1 MSDEEQDTKAASRVD
16 VGHDLVVGDKHVE
29 INYYVRED
37 DGRFAEAEAHG
48 VDLRR
53 YLDDLLEEV
62 GTIKIPGIRT
72 RAGEALPPEPI
83 EQLYTPLR
91 SKEVRA
97 RDMGRVAH
105 AKAQADAQPVPGK
118 RGDDDGESEA
128 QPVTLAEL
136 LSEHRHLLLL
146 GQPGAGKSTFSD
158 LVVCM
163 LARDLVGARTPAAA
177 AAAAA
182 ANDEKAEDEPALP
195 WRTEYLGLSPERA
208 PPLPALLRVRD
219 LVGVLAREEE
229 CGDCRRPDDFGW
241 ILRLLA
247 GRTQPTDAS
256 VDRGH
261 DVRVQQW
268 RDWLDAEGG
277 DGALLIL
284 DGLDEAANTSVH
296 ERVVKII
303 RSACRQWSACRII
316 VTSRPFGVEGLLVRG
331 HGFHRAEID
340 DFGPEEIELFV
351 GKWSRAIY
359 ARAQKSAGRSARN
372 LVEAIRGR
380 EDLRK
385 LARNPVMLTC
395 LCVIHYNGDGKLPHG
410 RARVYRAIL
419 DWLLESRA
427 EQRRADGYRDGL
439 VQLALEELAV
449 AMMKGTTRR
458 PGKMATIDLGEA
470 VRAIEASIRRYFPE
484 KTNPEGPRPIG
495 ERFLRRECELSSAIE
510 QTADNKLQFWH
521 LTLQEY
527 LVALKMARSDAWRRE
542 VDAHLDDRQWDEVI
556 ALIPGC
562 MFDAIG
568 PSRVDDLLEMTLDRD
583 EGRGLLAEVKRL
595 INLARVLD
603 PLSAYGY
610 ELAPFLDERRTE
622 LKIAA
627 MAIFTV
633 EGAAQ
638 IPVGLRIAA
647 AEVIGRWG
655 DPRFEEGVDNF
666 VDVPGLSIAL
676 GRYPVTVREFQ
687 RFIKDKGYERRE
699 LWDKDGWAWQQRR
712 NRLQP
717 SRWPRQIEHPT
728 WPVTSV
734 SWHETRAYCQWLVE
748 GCELGVRLPTA
759 AEWQHAATNV
769 GEFPWSRVE
778 AQYEIDEAEIAERRA
793 NYNKNVGSPTP
804 VGVYPEGAGSTGH
817 VDLAGNVWEWCDDG
831 PSNTENSRW
840 LKGGSWHS
848 ECDTLE
854 ATYSVP
860 NWHSLDLVSGYS
872 GFRVVVSREPVV

>member
-1 MSDEEQDTKAASRVD
+1 MSDEEQETKAPGRVD
-16 VGHDLVVGDKHVE
+16 VDGDLVAGDKNVVN
-29 INYYVRED
+29 NYYVRGD

-97 RDMGRVAH
+97 RDMGRIAH
-105 AKAQADAQPVPGK
+105 AEAQARVADE

-128 QPVTLAEL
+128 QRVTLAEL
-136 LSEHRHLLLL
+136 LSEHRHLLLI

-163 LARDLVGARTPAAA
+163 LARDLVGPRTPAAA
-177 AAAAA
+177 E
-182 ANDEKAEDEPALP
+182 DEKAEDEPALP

-229 CGDCRRPDDFGW
+229 CGDSRRPDDFGW

-303 RSACRQWSACRII
+303 RSACKQWSGCRII

-359 ARAQKSAGRSARN
+359 ARAQKSAGKSARN
-372 LVEAIRGR
+372 LLEAIRDR

-470 VRAIEASIRRYFPE
+470 VRAIEAPIRRYFPE
-484 KTNPEGPRPIG
+484 KKNPEGPRPIG

-527 LVALKMARSDAWRRE
+527 LVALRIARSDDWRRE
-542 VDAHLDDRQWDEVI
+542 VEAHLDDRQWDEVI

-562 MFDAIG
+562 MFDANG
-568 PSRVDDLLEMTLDRD
+568 PSRVDDLLEMILDRD
-583 EGRGLLAEVKRL
+583 EGSGLLAEVKRL
-595 INLARVLD
+595 INLGRALA

-610 ELAPFLDERRTE
+610 ELAPFLDERRAD
-622 LKIAA
+622 LKIEV

-638 IPVGLRIAA
+638 VPVALRIAA

-666 VDVPGLSIAL
+666 VDVPGLGIAL
-676 GRYPVTVREFQ
+676 GRYPVTVGEFQ
-687 RFIKDKGYERRE
+687 RFVQDKGYERRE
-699 LWDKDGWAWQQRR
+699 VWDEDGQGWLRQQRR
-712 NRLQP
+712 RQP
-717 SRWPRQIEHPT
+717 WAWEAQVEHPT
-728 WPVTSV
+728 RPVFWV
-734 SWHETRAYCQWLVE
+734 SWHEARAYCRWLQGRCGAE
-748 GCELGVRLPTA
+748 VRLPRA
-759 AEWQHAATNV
+759 DEWEHAATPPG
-769 GEFPWSRVE
+769 GEFPWSKADSESE
-778 AQYEIDEAEIAERRA
+778 ADGGEIAEHLA
-793 NYNKNVGSPTP
+793 NYNTNVGGTTP
-804 VGVYPEGAGSTGH
+804 VGVYPGGAGPFGH
-817 VDLAGNVWEWCDDG
+817 VDLAGNVWEWCEDG
-831 PSNTENSRW
+831 PPDKEDRRW
-840 LKGGSWHS
+840 LKGGSWYDERGALAAASRLRHWR
-848 ECDTLE
+848 DFD
-854 ATYSVP
+854 
-860 NWHSLDLVSGYS
+860 NDRG
-872 GFRVVVSREPVV
+872 GFRVLVSREPVDP

>member
-1 MSDEEQDTKAASRVD
+1 MSDEEQDTKAADRVD
-16 VGHDLVVGDKHVE
+16 VGGDLVTGDKYVE
-29 INYYVRED
+29 NNYYVSGD
-37 DGRFAEAEAHG
+37 DERFAEAEAHG
-48 VDLRR
+48 VELRR

-91 SKEVRA
+91 SKEIRG
-97 RDMGRVAH
+97 REMGRVAP
-105 AKAQADAQPVPGK
+105 AEARVADE
-118 RGDDDGESEA
+118 RGDADGESEA
-128 QPVTLAEL
+128 QRVTLAEL
-136 LSEHRHLLLL
+136 LSEHRHLLLI

-163 LARDLVGARTPAAA
+163 LARDLVGARTPATAA
-177 AAAAA
+177 A
-182 ANDEKAEDEPALP
+182 DDDKAEDEPAQP

-229 CGDCRRPDDFGW
+229 CGESRRPDDFGW

-247 GRTQPTDAS
+247 RRTQPTDAS

-359 ARAQKSAGRSARN
+359 ARAQKSAGKSARN

-458 PGKMATIDLGEA
+458 PGKMATIDLGDA
-470 VRAIEASIRRYFPE
+470 VRAIEAPIRRYFPE
-484 KTNPEGPRPIG
+484 KKHPEGPRPIG

-510 QTADNKLQFWH
+510 QSADNKLQFWH
-521 LTLQEY
+521 LTVQEY
-527 LVALKMARSDAWRRE
+527 LVALKIARSDDWRRE
-542 VDAHLDDRQWDEVI
+542 VEAHLDDRQWDEVI

-568 PSRVDDLLEMTLDRD
+568 PSRVDDLLEMILDRD

-595 INLARVLD
+595 INLGRALA

-610 ELAPFLDERRTE
+610 ELAPFLDERRAD
-622 LKIAA
+622 LKTAV

-638 IPVGLRIAA
+638 VPVALRIAA

-666 VDVPGLSIAL
+666 VDVPGLGIAL

-687 RFIKDKGYERRE
+687 RFVEDKGYERRE
-699 LWDKDGWAWQQRR
+699 LWDEDGQGWLRQLRRRQPWNWQAQV
-712 NRLQP
+712 
-717 SRWPRQIEHPT
+717 EHPT
-728 WPVTSV
+728 RPVFGV
-734 SWHETRAYCQWLVE
+734 CWHEARAYCRWLQGHRGAE
-748 GCELGVRLPTA
+748 VRLPTA
-759 AEWQHAATNV
+759 DEWEHAATPPAGV
-769 GEFPWSRVE
+769 FPWSKADAESE
-778 AQYEIDEAEIAERRA
+778 ADEGEIAEHLA
-793 NYNKNVGSPTP
+793 NYNENVSAPTP
-804 VGVYPEGAGSTGH
+804 VGVYPAGAGPFEH
-817 VDLAGNVWEWCDDG
+817 VDLAGNVWEWCEDG
-831 PSNTENSRW
+831 PSDKEEFRW
-840 LKGGSWHS
+840 LKGGSWYHDGGALAAAYRS
-848 ECDTLE
+848 G
-854 ATYSVP
+854 S
-860 NWHSLDLVSGYS
+860 WLDVDYGYV
-872 GFRVVVSREPVV
+872 GFRVLVSREPVDP